1 MDQREAARKVIV
13 DPGLPE
19 EERRVFAR
27 TPGPWLPPGDGR
39 LRSEADPQLRFEI
52 DQCDRELKEARE
64 EYVFQIAGSVV
75 VAIVAALVGWGL
87 MWLSGF
93 FLATFFHWA
102 AGIAFVVA
110 GGAVLAGGI
119 WVYHLPGDLRRP
131 FVIAGRRRGHY
142 VRLCDVAGR
151 EGELLKRALLATDAV
166 RKSAAQ
172 REGVIDR
179 ARNETELPQLMWEIA
194 VRAQAV
200 SRVAV
205 RHERFEATGNAV
217 VGEVLA
223 RRASVV
229 DEGRAALEKSVGAL
243 EEYAARVGTI
253 DQLIALR
260 EEAEREELE
269 VPGYMDLLTSTA
281 AADASIDA
289 VDAISR
295 EAGAAA
301 QVLTDV
307 LRDHYDTRGVPRP
320 AE

>member
-1 MDQREAARKVIV
+1 M
-13 DPGLPE
+13 
-19 EERRVFAR
+19 
-27 TPGPWLPPGDGR
+27 
-39 LRSEADPQLRFEI
+39 RFEI
-52 DQCDRELKEARE
+52 DKCDRELKEACQE
-64 EYVFQIAGSVV
+64 FAFQIAGSVG

-110 GGAVLAGGI
+110 GGAVLFGGI
-119 WVYHLPGDLRRP
+119 WVYELPKELRRP
-131 FVIAGRRRGHY
+131 FIVAGRRRGHY
-142 VRLCDVAGR
+142 VRMCDVAGR
-151 EGELLKRALLATDAV
+151 EGELLKRALLAADTV

-179 ARNETELPQLMWEIA
+179 ARNETELPQLVWEIA
-194 VRAQAV
+194 VRAQAT

-223 RRASVV
+223 RRAAVL
-229 DEGRAALEKSVGAL
+229 DESRAALEKSVGAL
-243 EEYAARVGTI
+243 EEYAVRVGTI

-269 VPGYMDLLTSTA
+269 APAYMDLLASTA
-281 AADASIDA
+281 AADASTDA

-295 EAGAAA
+295 EADAAA

-307 LRDHYDTRGVPRP
+307 LKDHYDTRGVPRP
-320 AE
+320 SNEPPGEPSQVATGATAKPGRA